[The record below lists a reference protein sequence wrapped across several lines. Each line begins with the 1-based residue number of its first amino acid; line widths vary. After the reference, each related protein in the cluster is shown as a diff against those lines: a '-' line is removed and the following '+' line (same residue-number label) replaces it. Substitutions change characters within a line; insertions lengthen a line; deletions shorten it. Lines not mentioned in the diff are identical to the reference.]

1 MRDER
6 SEKAQ
11 QCPKNVVSPSSS
23 HLALTQKY
31 FLTLFLLLLFQNII
45 ANLVEFP
52 LVGKLLLWVQQG
64 ACGSIWVEEA
74 PARSQIQGMVKFIL
88 LEEHSGLAREACDVA
103 VTQNHHPH
111 GLERGLV
118 GGN

>member
-1 MRDER
+1 MRDEH

-31 FLTLFLLLLFQNII
+31 FLSLFLLLLFQNVV

-52 LVGKLLLWVQQG
+52 LVGKLLLWVQLEPVEASGWKRHLQG
-64 ACGSIWVEEA
+64 AKSRAW
-74 PARSQIQGMVKFIL
+74 
-88 LEEHSGLAREACDVA
+88 
-103 VTQNHHPH
+103 
-111 GLERGLV
+111 
-118 GGN
+118 